1 MGPGP
6 LPPGGRGDTLVR
18 SARPGDA
25 SAIAAVHRES
35 WRTTYAGILP
45 LDVIATHAGR
55 SGESTW
61 RRRIVEQRDCAATW
75 VAERGGRIVGFA
87 NCGDARHLLEGI
99 DAEIYALYVL
109 QDHQRQG
116 AGRELVR
123 ACARHFV
130 RQGQFGFYLWV
141 LKANRARL
149 FYESLGGVEMGE
161 KTERLGRLHSF
172 SQVAYGWHDLTA
184 LVGAAEG
191 LTDTGPLAGDAL
203 K

>member
-1 MGPGP
+1 MGPAP
-6 LPPGGRGDTLVR
+6 EPHSDARGDVTVR

-25 SAIAAVHRES
+25 PAIAAVHRES

-45 LDVIATHAGR
+45 LDVIAAHAGR

-61 RRRIVEQRDCAATW
+61 RRRIVEQRDSAATW
-75 VAERGGRIVGFA
+75 VAEREGRIVGFA
-87 NCGDARHLLEGI
+87 NCGDARHLLEGL

-109 QDHQRQG
+109 QDHQRRG
-116 AGRELVR
+116 AGRELLR

-149 FYESLGGVEMGE
+149 FYETLGGAEIGE
-161 KTERLGRLHSF
+161 KTERLGKLHSF
-172 SQVAYGWHDLTA
+172 AQVAYGWHDLTA
-184 LVGAAEG
+184 LVGVPSAA
-191 LTDTGPLAGDAL
+191 LPGDSPNGN
-203 K
+203 